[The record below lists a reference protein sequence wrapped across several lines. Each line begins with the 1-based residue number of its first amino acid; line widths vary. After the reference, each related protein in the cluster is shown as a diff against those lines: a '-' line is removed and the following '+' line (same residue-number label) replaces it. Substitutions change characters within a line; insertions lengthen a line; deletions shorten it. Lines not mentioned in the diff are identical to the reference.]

1 MISTMTPSY
10 KKALLKADDIRIQ
23 LGHDMF
29 KPINIY
35 DVCAGLGL
43 TVRFVDLSM
52 EGMYAK
58 QEGGKNPTILL
69 SNQRPLPRRNFT
81 CAHELG
87 HHAFGHGSKLDPM
100 SERASDSTTFDPD
113 EMLVDCF
120 AGALLM
126 PGAGI
131 EAALAKRKL
140 SGSNASPL
148 DIYTI
153 CSDFGVGYQTLVNH
167 CKAMKLIPENS
178 AIKLLSATPKKMFT
192 SLFGTSL
199 DNSHF
204 KIMDKHSRSSVIDL
218 EVTNCIILPANV
230 EIEGDHIQQYQ
241 QTVLGNSYVAMKPGI
256 VRASTVDGSWSAFIR
271 VQNFQYVG
279 LAENRHLETSND

>member
-1 MISTMTPSY
+1 MTRTMTPSY
-10 KKALLKADDIRIQ
+10 KRALLQADDVRIE
-23 LGHDMF
+23 LGFNMF
-29 KPINIY
+29 QPINIY
-35 DVCAGLGL
+35 DACARLGL

-52 EGMYAK
+52 EGMYAR
-58 QEGGKNPTILL
+58 QQDGKNPTILL

-87 HHAFGHGSKLDPM
+87 HHVFGHGSKLDPL
-100 SERASDSTTFDPD
+100 SERVGEPTTFDPD

-120 AGALLM
+120 SGALLM

-131 EAALAKRKL
+131 EAAFAKRKL
-140 SGSNASPL
+140 TGSNASPI

-167 CKAMKLIPENS
+167 CRAMRMIPESS
-178 AIKLLSATPKKMFT
+178 ALSLLRATPKKIFT
-192 SLFGTSL
+192 SFFGTGS

-204 KIMDKHSRSSVIDL
+204 KVMDKHSRSSVIDL
-218 EVTNCIILPANV
+218 EVSNFIILPANV
-230 EIEGDHIQQYQ
+230 EVEGDHIRQYQ
-241 QTVLGNSYVAMKPGI
+241 QTVLGIAYVAIKPGI
-256 VRASTVDGSWSAFIR
+256 VRASRVNGSWSAFVR